1 MYRHRTTRV
10 KSSLS
15 IFAQKYLCKFEDTT
29 YFILQNKYLHICEDS
44 FGGKML
50 RDDCTPNITLYF
62 PQVLVKLIFFFESDY
77 RPPQLLIL
85 SVLCNMSD
93 IKVKSGFFDLSLP
106 PATTI
111 EQSQAAMP
119 QQQSLSSHL
128 GGIE

>member
-1 MYRHRTTRV
+1 
-10 KSSLS
+10 
-15 IFAQKYLCKFEDTT
+15 
-29 YFILQNKYLHICEDS
+29 
-44 FGGKML
+44 ML
-50 RDDCTPNITLYF
+50 RDDCITLF

-106 PATTI
+106 PATTTI